1 MDRRLRDFSIDSIL
15 SRRPSRRRD
24 MICTSSD
31 GHIIRVFLQSSSLW
45 RRFHS
50 LGTEMIVT
58 KSGRRMFPTLSV
70 LMTGLDPVKSYVVM
84 VDLEC
89 IEMKRFRYSF
99 HQSKWISTGP
109 GESELPSRMFVH
121 TDSPARGSHW
131 MRAPISFD
139 KMKLTNNQLDNNGH
153 IIVNSMH
160 KYRPRV
166 HVIEQEDAQ
175 KRHTFSFDETEFIA
189 VTAYQNHR
197 ITSLKIESN
206 PFAKGFRECEV
217 QGELGG
223 TNGAAASF
231 QSVFPLIFPFFAHL
245 TGTAGV
251 GHSIEK

>member
-1 MDRRLRDFSIDSIL
+1 MEIDKSSKRRLIILCIDCELLFVMSNNFSIDSIL
-15 SRRPSRRRD
+15 AKRPRKSL
-24 MICTSSD
+24 
-31 GHIIRVFLQSSSLW
+31 IRVFLQSSHLW

-70 LMTGLDPVKSYVVM
+70 LISGLDPMKNYVVT

-89 IEMKRFRYSF
+89 IELKRFRYSF

-121 TDSPARGSHW
+121 PDSPARGSHW
-131 MRAPISFD
+131 MRAPVSFD
-139 KMKLTNNQLDNNGH
+139 KMKLTNNQLDSNGH

-166 HVIEQEDAQ
+166 HVIEQDGSQ
-175 KRHTFSFDETEFIA
+175 TRHTFSFEETEFIA

-197 ITSLKIESN
+197 Y
-206 PFAKGFRECEV
+206 
-217 QGELGG
+217 
-223 TNGAAASF
+223 
-231 QSVFPLIFPFFAHL
+231 
-245 TGTAGV
+245 
-251 GHSIEK
+251 

>member
-1 MDRRLRDFSIDSIL
+1 MNRSFSIDAIL
-15 SRRPSRRRD
+15 ARKPKRKIGEDRL
-24 MICTSSD
+24 
-31 GHIIRVFLQSSSLW
+31 IRVFLQSANLW

-70 LMTGLDPVKSYVVM
+70 IIAGLDPVKNYVVM

-89 IEMKRFRYSF
+89 IELKRFRYSF

-121 TDSPARGSHW
+121 SDSPARGAHW
-131 MRAPISFD
+131 MRSPVSFD

-166 HVIEQEDAQ
+166 HVIEQDDA
-175 KRHTFSFDETEFIA
+175 KTRHTFSFEETEFIA

-217 QGELGG
+217 QDMAHLQVPA
-223 TNGAAASF
+223 NF
-231 QSVFPLIFPFFAHL
+231 QSVLPFIFPYFANL
-245 TGTAGV
+245 TANA
-251 GHSIEK
+251 EQ

>member
-1 MDRRLRDFSIDSIL
+1 MCDFSIEAIL
-15 SRRPSRRRD
+15 AKPTRNAPWTFEDDGDISNCDPSGVHVLLQ
-24 MICTSSD
+24 TS
-31 GHIIRVFLQSSSLW
+31 GLW
-45 RRFHS
+45 RRFHA

-58 KSGRRMFPTLSV
+58 KSGRRMFPTLSIIIN
-70 LMTGLDPVKSYVVM
+70 GLDPLKSYVIM

-89 IEMKRFRYSF
+89 IEQKRFRYSF
-99 HQSKWISTGP
+99 HQSKWIATGP

-121 TDSPARGSHW
+121 PDSPSSGAHW
-131 MRAPISFD
+131 MRAPVSFD

-166 HVIEQEDAQ
+166 HIIDQSTNRTHVFA
-175 KRHTFSFDETEFIA
+175 FDETEFIA

-217 QGELGG
+217 QEAKL
-223 TNGAAASF
+223 TSV
-231 QSVFPLIFPFFAHL
+231 QSIFPFIYPFL
-245 TGTAGV
+245 LPNLN
-251 GHSIEK
+251 SNK